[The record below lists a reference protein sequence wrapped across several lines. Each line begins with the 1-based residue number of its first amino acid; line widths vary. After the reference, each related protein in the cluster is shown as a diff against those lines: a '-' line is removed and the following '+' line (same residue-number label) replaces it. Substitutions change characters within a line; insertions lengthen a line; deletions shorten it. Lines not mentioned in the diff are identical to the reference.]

1 MVINMREY
9 LVSFFRD
16 FEYDGM
22 DVEFLL
28 FTYDR
33 IAGREDT
40 IAVWNEAIN
49 IYERDMNCD
58 FDMIIALADDV
69 AQRLDMHK
77 YTAELLV
84 FICLSKHLREIYVE
98 RAMDLSIFHN
108 SMLDLKYKLDECKSV
123 KGVIGSFVAWW
134 FNRFFN
140 LERVAL
146 GRLQFELDSFGH
158 HYERNG
164 RILTPDSKAINVH
177 IPRTLT
183 HLTPESCDE
192 AFRMASEYFKNEV
205 GEDCPF
211 ICHSWM
217 LYPDN
222 RHILPESTN
231 VHKFMSRFDIFDYAD
246 DPNLED
252 LWRIFDT
259 DEKDLDRLPINTTM
273 RHCYVNHL
281 KNGGKLG
288 WGHGVF
294 FYENN

>member
-1 MVINMREY
+1 MREY
-9 LVSFFRD
+9 LIDFFKT
-16 FEYDGM
+16 FEYNRADA
-22 DVEFLL
+22 DFLL

-40 IAVWNEAIN
+40 LAVWNEAIG
-49 IYERDMNCD
+49 IYEKNCKCD
-58 FDMIIALADDV
+58 FDLIISLAQDV
-69 AQRLDMHK
+69 AQRLDMHS
-77 YTAELLV
+77 YTAELLI
-84 FICLSKHLREIYVE
+84 FICLSKHLRELYIE
-98 RAMDLSIFHN
+98 RGIDLSIYKN
-108 SMLDLKYKLDECKSV
+108 SMLDLKYKLDECKTV
-123 KGVIGSFVAWW
+123 KGVVGSFVAWW
-134 FNRFFN
+134 FGRFFN

-146 GRLQFELDSFGH
+146 GRLQFEVDSFGH
-158 HYERNG
+158 HYERDG
-164 RILTPDSKAINVH
+164 RILTPESRAINVH

-192 AFRMASEYFKNEV
+192 AFEMAKEYFKDEV
-205 GEDCPF
+205 GKDCPF

-222 RHILPESTN
+222 KYILPENTN
-231 VHKFMSRFDIFDYAD
+231 VHRFMSRFDIFDHAD

-259 DEKDLDRLPINTTM
+259 DEKDPDLLPSDTRM
-273 RHCYVNHL
+273 RRAYVNHL

-294 FYENN
+294 FI

>member
-1 MVINMREY
+1 MREY
-9 LVSFFRD
+9 LVSFFND
-16 FEYDGM
+16 FEYERSDT
-22 DVEFLL
+22 DFLL

-40 IAVWNEAIN
+40 LAVWNEAIN

-58 FDMIIALADDV
+58 YNMIISLADDV

-77 YTAELLV
+77 YTAELLI
-84 FICLSKHLREIYVE
+84 FICLSKHLREIYIE
-98 RAMDLSIFHN
+98 QGIDLAIFHN
-108 SMLDLKYKLDECKSV
+108 SMLDLKYKLDECKVV
-123 KGVIGSFVAWW
+123 KRVIGSFVAWW

-146 GRLQFELDSFGH
+146 GRLQFEVDSFGH
-158 HYERNG
+158 HYERDG
-164 RILTPDSKAINVH
+164 HILTPESKAINVH

-192 AFRMASEYFKNEV
+192 AFRMAKEYFADEV
-205 GEDCPF
+205 GQDCPF

-217 LYPDN
+217 LYPGN
-222 RHILPESTN
+222 LTILPDDTN
-231 VHKFMSRFDIFDYAD
+231 VHRFASRFDIFSYAD
-246 DPNLED
+246 DPSLED

-259 DEKDLDRLPINTTM
+259 DEKDPDRLSTDSRM
-273 RHCYVNHL
+273 RRAYVEHL
-281 KNGGKLG
+281 KNGGQLG

-294 FYENN
+294 FL

>member
-1 MVINMREY
+1 MREY
-9 LVSFFRD
+9 LVSFFKD
-16 FEYDGM
+16 FEYDKA
-22 DVEFLL
+22 DADFLL

-33 IAGREDT
+33 IVSRDDT
-40 IAVWNEAIN
+40 LAIWNEAMD

-58 FDMIIALADDV
+58 FDMIISLAKEV
-69 AQRLDMHK
+69 AQRLDMHT
-77 YTAELLV
+77 YTSELLV

-98 RAMDLSIFHN
+98 RGIDLSIFHN
-108 SMLDLKYKLDECKSV
+108 SMLDLKYKLDECKVV
-123 KGVIGSFVAWW
+123 KGIVGSFVAWW

-146 GRLQFELDSFGH
+146 GRLQFEVDAFCH
-158 HYERNG
+158 HYEKNG
-164 RILTPDSKAINVH
+164 RVLTPDSKAINVH

-192 AFRMASEYFKNEV
+192 AFAMARDYFGTQV
-205 GEDCPF
+205 ADGCPF

-217 LYPDN
+217 LYPGN
-222 RHILPESTN
+222 LTILPESTN
-231 VHKFMSRFDIFDYAD
+231 VHKFAARFDIFNHAD
-246 DPNLED
+246 DPTLED

-259 DEKDLDRLPINTTM
+259 DEKDPDRLLTDTTM
-273 RHCYVNHL
+273 RRAYVNHL

-294 FYENN
+294 FYG

>member
-1 MVINMREY
+1 MREY
-9 LVSFFRD
+9 LVGFFNE
-16 FEYDGM
+16 FEYEKSDT
-22 DVEFLL
+22 EFLL

-33 IAGREDT
+33 IANREDAL
-40 IAVWNEAIN
+40 AVWNEAIN

-58 FDMIIALADDV
+58 YDMIISLADDV

-77 YTAELLV
+77 YTAELLI
-84 FICLSKHLREIYVE
+84 FICLSKHLREIYIE
-98 RAMDLSIFHN
+98 QGIDLAIFHN
-108 SMLDLKYKLDECKSV
+108 SMLDLKYKLDECKVV

-146 GRLQFELDSFGH
+146 GRLQFEVDSFGH
-158 HYERNG
+158 HYERDG
-164 RILTPDSKAINVH
+164 HLLTPESKAINVH

-192 AFRMASEYFKNEV
+192 AFRMAKVYFADEV

-217 LYPDN
+217 LYPGN
-222 RHILPESTN
+222 LTILPEDTN
-231 VHKFMSRFDIFDYAD
+231 VHRFASRFDIFNYAD
-246 DPNLED
+246 DPSLED

-259 DEKDLDRLPINTTM
+259 DEKDPDRLSTASRM
-273 RHCYVNHL
+273 RRAYVEHL
-281 KNGGKLG
+281 KKGGQLG

-294 FYENN
+294 FL